1 MDKTKTVLLVIF
13 FAFLAW
19 SGISPHDYF
28 TWFLEVIP
36 AILALL
42 ILSAT
47 YTRFPFSNF
56 IYLLICVHA
65 LVLMVGG
72 HYTYAEVPFGY
83 WMKEVFNFSRN
94 HYDRIGHFAQGF
106 VPALVV
112 REVVIRRKI
121 IRGEGWQYFFITAA
135 VLGFSALYE
144 LFEWGTALATG
155 EAANA
160 FLGTQGDVWDTQ
172 WDMFMCLIGALTA
185 LIIMSKVQDNYLKE
199 QV

>member
-19 SGISPHDYF
+19 SCINPHDYF

-42 ILSAT
+42 ILSVT

-83 WMKEVFNFSRN
+83 WMKEAFNFSRN

-121 IRGEGWQYFFITAA
+121 IRGEVWQYFFITAA

-160 FLGTQGDVWDTQ
+160 FLGTQGDAWDTQ